1 MPLTQALQRQI
12 QSNLSASVLAIT
24 IHGGAHHLD
33 LRCARLGRGRGAL
46 SLFTFMHW
54 KRKWQPTP
62 VLLPGNPGCHWPFQS
77 HRAKG
82 VDEQTRIQIAAPP
95 ISSLGQLPLLWALWQ

>member
-33 LRCARLGRGRGAL
+33 LR
-46 SLFTFMHW
+46 
-54 KRKWQPTP
+54 
-62 VLLPGNPGCHWPFQS
+62 
-77 HRAKG
+77 
-82 VDEQTRIQIAAPP
+82 
-95 ISSLGQLPLLWALWQ
+95 